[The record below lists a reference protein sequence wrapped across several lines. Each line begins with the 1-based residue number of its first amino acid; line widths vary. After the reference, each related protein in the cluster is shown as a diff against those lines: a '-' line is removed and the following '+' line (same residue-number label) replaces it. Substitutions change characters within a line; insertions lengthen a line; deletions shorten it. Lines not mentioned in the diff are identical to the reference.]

1 VPNPSR
7 VPILAPVGSAYICP
21 LGSKER
27 WELRAQPFGCNAS
40 TLTVLSILVAV
51 LGTLTL
57 GGMGAI
63 LVWFV
68 RRIQHRWKEAEYEGL
83 HPSKW
88 RDLGFLASFVTVFAS
103 WGRSQRRSEADDD
116 AESAETR
123 PLLE

>member
-1 VPNPSR
+1 M
-7 VPILAPVGSAYICP
+7 PVGSAYICP

-27 WELRAQPFGCNAS
+27 WELRAQPLGCNAS
-40 TLTVLSILVAV
+40 TLTVLSVFVAV

-68 RRIQHRWKEAEYEGL
+68 GRIRHRWKEAEYEGL
-83 HPSKW
+83 DPSKW
-88 RDLGFLASFVTVFAS
+88 RDLGVLASFVSVFPR
-103 WGRSQRRSEADDD
+103 WGRSQRRSEVDDD